1 MGEGRGS
8 RRGRR
13 LALLVAVASMTLAA
27 HGRMQTGA
35 PAGGSTL
42 HVPDPRL
49 AKLLAQGFAPVL
61 ADWYWVQVL
70 QLVGGSVQDVGRHA
84 DVLGDALELVTSL
97 DPWVDHPYRFAA
109 VWLTGDEAQVRRA
122 DRLLEKSLSYH
133 PRDWRNRFY
142 LGYNQFFY
150 LQENAH
156 AARTLEGAL
165 RLPGAPN
172 YLGPL
177 VTRLRADGG
186 DLGTAQL
193 FLQELIRTAPDEY
206 ARAEYLKA
214 HDEIETE
221 LRARLLDR
229 ARSLFQQRNGRD
241 VHDPSE
247 LWDGPLRVL
256 REMPLPH
263 PHFPGFTWAIDPD
276 SGEIVSTFYKSR
288 YRLHFHPEDARL
300 RARWRS
306 GDNAA
311 ASAPEEQAG

>member
-1 MGEGRGS
+1 MGERRGS

-27 HGRMQTGA
+27 HGRMQTDASAGA
-35 PAGGSTL
+35 AIL

-49 AKLLAQGFAPVL
+49 AKLVAQGFAPVL
-61 ADWYWVQVL
+61 ADWYWVQAL
-70 QLVGGSVQDVGRHA
+70 QIVGGALQDVGRHA
-84 DVLGDALELVTSL
+84 DEVADAIELVTSL

-109 VWLTGDEAQVRRA
+109 VWLIGDEAQVRRA

-150 LQENAH
+150 LQENAE
-156 AARTLEGAL
+156 AARTLEPAL

-177 VTRLRADGG
+177 VTRLRAEGG
-186 DLGTAQL
+186 DLLTAQM

-241 VHDPSE
+241 VQDPSE
-247 LWDGPLRVL
+247 LWEGPLRVL
-256 REMPLPH
+256 REMPPPH
-263 PHFPGFTWAIDPD
+263 PEFPGFTWAIDPD
-276 SGEIVSTFYKSR
+276 TGEIVSTFYKSR
-288 YRLHFHPEDARL
+288 YRLHFHPADAAM

-306 GDNAA
+306 GDDTA
-311 ASAPEEQAG
+311 ASAPGGHAG